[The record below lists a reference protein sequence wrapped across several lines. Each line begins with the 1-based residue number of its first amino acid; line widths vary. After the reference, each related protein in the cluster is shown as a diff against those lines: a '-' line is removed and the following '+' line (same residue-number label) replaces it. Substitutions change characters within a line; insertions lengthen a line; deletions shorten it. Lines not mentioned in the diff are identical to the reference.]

1 VITQNQLQKSLSYLE
16 YRILI
21 DSLMAQNKT
30 TGTDQSEAMVN
41 YGKLNLQRMQRLEKT
56 VIISNELKSCI
67 EHLNKK
73 LIFLVIT
80 EGWCGDAAQN
90 VPVFSF
96 MENISSNIELKLL
109 LRDENPELIDKY
121 LTNGARAIPK
131 LICLEKDTLKELFV
145 WGPRP
150 EPCQKIMLE
159 MKAKN
164 ADSKVKAEAIHL
176 WYARD
181 KTATLQKEI
190 LELLKSV

>member
-1 VITQNQLQKSLSYLE
+1 
-16 YRILI
+16 
-21 DSLMAQNKT
+21 MAQNKT